1 MRVDAFDFELPE
13 ERIALR
19 PVEPRDAARLLVAR
33 PGGSPEFED
42 RLFSELPD
50 LLDPADILVCNDT
63 SVIHARLKGWRKRGA
78 VRAGIEV
85 TLHRRVDAATWRA
98 FARPARRLKAGDR
111 VSLGADARTCLAGV
125 LDGTIAAKG
134 SGGEVTITFDFSG
147 PVLDAAIAAAGV
159 MPLPPY
165 IASRREPDARDETDY
180 QTVFARQKGAVAAST
195 AALHFTDTL
204 LERLS
209 GRGVK
214 LGFVTLHVGAGTFL
228 PVKAQDTAQHQ
239 MHAEW
244 GFLSAEVA
252 GKINRARAAG
262 GRVVAAGTTALRLIE
277 AAARPDGEVAAFS
290 GETDL
295 FITPGY
301 RFRAVDRLI
310 TNFHLPRS
318 TLFMLVAAFSGLKHM
333 HRAYAHAIAAGYRF
347 YSYGDAC
354 LLDPEAAA
362 P

>member
-1 MRVDAFDFELPE
+1 LRVDEFDFELPE

-19 PVEPRDAARLLVAR
+19 PVEPRDKARLLVVR
-33 PGGSPEFED
+33 PDAKPEFAD
-42 RLFSELPD
+42 RLFSDLPD

-63 SVIHARLKGWRKRGA
+63 SVIRARLKGIRARDDG
-78 VRAGIEV
+78 RAGIEV
-85 TLHRRVDAATWRA
+85 TLHKRVDAATWRA
-98 FARPARRLKAGDR
+98 FAKPARRLRVGDR
-111 VSLGADARTCLAGV
+111 VSFGADERACLAGV

-134 SGGEVTITFDFSG
+134 AGGEVTIAFDFSG
-147 PVLDAAIAAAGV
+147 PVLDEAIAAQGV

-180 QTVFARQKGAVAAST
+180 QTVFAREEGAVAAST
-195 AALHFTDTL
+195 AALHFTDGL
-204 LERLS
+204 IERLAE
-209 GRGVK
+209 RGIKTV
-214 LGFVTLHVGAGTFL
+214 FVTLHIGAGTFL
-228 PVKAQDTAQHQ
+228 PVKADDTAQHR

-244 GFLSAEVA
+244 GTINEDTARQ
-252 GKINRARAAG
+252 INRARAAG
-262 GRVVAAGTTALRLIE
+262 GRIVAAGTTALRLIE
-277 AAARPDGEVAAFS
+277 AAALPDGEVTAFA

-301 RFRAVDRLI
+301 RFKAVDRLI

-318 TLFMLVAAFSGLKHM
+318 TLFMLVCAFSGLARM
-333 HRAYAHAIAAGYRF
+333 RRAYAHAIAEGYRF

-354 LLDPEAAA
+354 LLYPEAA